1 MIMNRLRLQLWLAL
15 QKTIRPVT
23 FFVRLRSQVARWVF
37 HVNIVSRLHDHIWDE
52 TSLVLLK
59 ALHKYVRDGHRVL
72 DLGTEDL
79 GLLAIHCAKARMVQ
93 MVAVDINE
101 CFVANARQVAEA
113 NGATEID
120 FRQSDWF
127 SSVDGVF
134 DVIFS
139 NIPYVPTE
147 LGKQGKHFPD
157 YPELWDGGTDGC
169 LHARTIVRDV
179 RRFLSPDGLLMLGA
193 NAIYIPRA
201 AIHRLIEETPG
212 LSLRHII
219 TSKLSPSEVYVIA
232 ADRHAR
238 E

>member
-23 FFVRLRSQVARWVF
+23 FFVHLRSQVARRVF

-72 DLGTEDL
+72 DLGTGDL

-93 MVAVDINE
+93 MVAVDTNE
-101 CFVANARQVAEA
+101 CFVANARRVAES
-113 NGATEID
+113 NGAMEID

-157 YPELWDGGTDGC
+157 YPELRDGGSDGC
-169 LHARTIVRDV
+169 LHARTILRDV
-179 RRFLSPDGLLMLGA
+179 RRFLSPDGLLLLGA
-193 NAIYIPRA
+193 NAIYIPREA
-201 AIHRLIEETPG
+201 TLRLIEEAPG

-219 TSKLSPSEVYVIA
+219 TSKISPSEVYEIA
-232 ADRHAR
+232 SN
-238 E
+238 